1 MKLPCLLLIAGLVAA
16 AGAQAQ
22 TPAPAPQMPSREAAL
37 KTVMEACKTVTP
49 QLCPGLSGNT
59 ALACLETNIEK
70 LTPGCKDAVVKLA
83 KLNL

>member
-1 MKLPCLLLIAGLVAA
+1 MKLPCLVLIAGLVAA

-22 TPAPAPQMPSREAAL
+22 TPAPAPPSREAAL
-37 KTVMEACKTVTP
+37 KTVMEACKSVTP
-49 QLCPGLSGNT
+49 QLCPGLRGDT

-70 LTPGCKDAVVKLA
+70 LTPGCKDAVLKLA